1 MGLNR
6 DLVRMRV
13 LPQTTQT
20 QQNQQVKKEEAEDT
34 KTTNKETDTKT
45 EETTT
50 KDVINEN
57 IQDNHLYF
65 NAYDK
70 VTENLKDFYSET
82 LAKMKGPEALN
93 KKVFNEIYNKIMNDV
108 VNKSVESAKSGELI
122 KYSQLAQEVKDR
134 VIAELEACNYSSSE
148 YLDNQ
153 REDMINDAIKDSNK
167 LNK

>member
-6 DLVRMRV
+6 NLVRMRV
-13 LPQTTQT
+13 LPQTIQT

-57 IQDNHLYF
+57 IQYNHLYF

-82 LAKMKGPEALN
+82 LAKMKDDFGFSA
-93 KKVFNEIYNKIMNDV
+93 KGTFNSIYNKILNDV
-108 VNKSVESAKSGELI
+108 LDNAVKGAISGEELD
-122 KYSQLAQEVKDR
+122 YDQLTQDVKDQ
-134 VIAELEACNYSSSE
+134 ITAELESIDYSPR
-148 YLDNQ
+148 NWFAQ
-153 REDMINDAIKDSNK
+153 
-167 LNK
+167 

>member
-57 IQDNHLYF
+57 IQYNHLYF

-82 LAKMKGPEALN
+82 LAKMKDDFGFSA
-93 KKVFNEIYNKIMNDV
+93 KGTFNSIYNKILNDV
-108 VNKSVESAKSGELI
+108 LDNAVKGAISGEELDYDQI
-122 KYSQLAQEVKDR
+122 TQDVKDQ
-134 VIAELEACNYSSSE
+134 ITAELESIDYSPR
-148 YLDNQ
+148 NWFAQ
-153 REDMINDAIKDSNK
+153 
-167 LNK
+167 

>member
-6 DLVRMRV
+6 NLVRMRV
-13 LPQTTQT
+13 LPQTIQT

-57 IQDNHLYF
+57 IQYNHLYF

-82 LAKMKGPEALN
+82 LAKMKDDFGFSA
-93 KKVFNEIYNKIMNDV
+93 KGTFNSIYNKILNDV
-108 VNKSVESAKSGELI
+108 LDNAVKGAISGEELDYDQI
-122 KYSQLAQEVKDR
+122 TQDVKDQ
-134 VIAELEACNYSSSE
+134 ITAELESIDYSPR
-148 YLDNQ
+148 NWFAQ
-153 REDMINDAIKDSNK
+153 
-167 LNK
+167 

>member
-6 DLVRMRV
+6 NLVRMRV

-20 QQNQQVKKEEAEDT
+20 QQNQQVKKEEEAEDT

-57 IQDNHLYF
+57 IQYNHLYF

-82 LAKMKGPEALN
+82 LAKMKDDFGFSA
-93 KKVFNEIYNKIMNDV
+93 KGTFNSIYNKILNDV
-108 VNKSVESAKSGELI
+108 LDNAVKGAISGEELDYDQI
-122 KYSQLAQEVKDR
+122 TQDVKDQ
-134 VIAELEACNYSSSE
+134 ITAELESIDYSPR
-148 YLDNQ
+148 NWFAQ
-153 REDMINDAIKDSNK
+153 
-167 LNK
+167 

>member
-6 DLVRMRV
+6 NLVRMRV

-57 IQDNHLYF
+57 IQYNHLYF

-82 LAKMKGPEALN
+82 LAKMKDDFGFSA
-93 KKVFNEIYNKIMNDV
+93 KGTFNSIYNKILNDV
-108 VNKSVESAKSGELI
+108 LDNAVKGAISGEELDYDQI
-122 KYSQLAQEVKDR
+122 TQDVKDQ
-134 VIAELEACNYSSSE
+134 ITAELESIDYSPR
-148 YLDNQ
+148 NWFAQ
-153 REDMINDAIKDSNK
+153 
-167 LNK
+167 

>member
-6 DLVRMRV
+6 NLVRMRV
-13 LPQTTQT
+13 LPQTIQT

-57 IQDNHLYF
+57 IQYNHLYF

-82 LAKMKGPEALN
+82 LAKMKDDFGFSA
-93 KKVFNEIYNKIMNDV
+93 KGTFNSIYNKIMNDIV
-108 VNKSVESAKSGELI
+108 GKAVERAKAGEKLD
-122 KYSQLAQEVKDR
+122 YTQLAQEVKDQ
-134 VIAELEACNYSSSE
+134 VTAELESIDYSPRNYFS
-148 YLDNQ
+148 
-153 REDMINDAIKDSNK
+153 R
-167 LNK
+167 

>member
-1 MGLNR
+1 
-6 DLVRMRV
+6 MRV
-13 LPQTTQT
+13 LPQTIQT

-57 IQDNHLYF
+57 IQYNHLYF

-82 LAKMKGPEALN
+82 LAKMKDDFGFSA
-93 KKVFNEIYNKIMNDV
+93 KGTFNSIYNKILNDV
-108 VNKSVESAKSGELI
+108 LDNAVKGAISGEELDYDQI
-122 KYSQLAQEVKDR
+122 TQDVKDQ
-134 VIAELEACNYSSSE
+134 ITAELESIDYSPR
-148 YLDNQ
+148 NWFAQ
-153 REDMINDAIKDSNK
+153 
-167 LNK
+167 